1 MNTLEP
7 LYEQHLGSDHV
18 NFMPFAQGYR
28 AVLKLLQLKHQQ
40 NKSGNAGI
48 CRLLSTTP
56 VLVPAG
62 QTMVLEGSVK
72 ITPPSASKWA
82 IIEHPSSSLPGGL
95 CVQSCLITLPQHSP
109 NKVPVIMKNESGQ
122 DVFISPL
129 TIIADIGSAPT
140 ILSQQITS
148 QKAQQTTLEFNFGDS
163 PIPPKWKEHIINKLN
178 SMPEVFSHHDM
189 DFGCTDAVQH
199 NIKLHDETPFKQRT
213 RPIHPQD
220 LEAVREHLRDL
231 LEAGI
236 IRESKSP
243 FSSPIVVVRKRN
255 GSIRLCVDY
264 RKLNLQTIKDAYAL
278 PNLEESFCAL
288 TGSKWFTVL
297 DLKSGYYQIEMAEED
312 EAKTAFVTPLRFWEW
327 NGMPR

>member
-1 MNTLEP
+1 MKEKTVQCVRMQTQAKKLSGQLPKGLIGSKCAAAVDISGHVCNCLLDTGSQVTTVPVSFYNENLSNQPVLPLDNLLQVEGAAGQSVPYLGYVELVISFPEDFMGVRTEVPTLALVVPDASPERPSNVLIGMNTLEP

-109 NKVPVIMKNESGQ
+109 NKVPVIMKNESDQ

-178 SMPEVFSHHDM
+178 SMSEVFSHHE
-189 DFGCTDAVQH
+189 V
-199 NIKLHDETPFKQRT
+199 
-213 RPIHPQD
+213 
-220 LEAVREHLRDL
+220 
-231 LEAGI
+231 
-236 IRESKSP
+236 
-243 FSSPIVVVRKRN
+243 
-255 GSIRLCVDY
+255 
-264 RKLNLQTIKDAYAL
+264 
-278 PNLEESFCAL
+278 
-288 TGSKWFTVL
+288 
-297 DLKSGYYQIEMAEED
+297 
-312 EAKTAFVTPLRFWEW
+312 
-327 NGMPR
+327 